1 MPETELQKRLE
12 QLGRRLVEDAEAW
25 ERSTRSQ
32 RRDVVSHLAAHISQQ
47 ISTAIEKKTLSKLDR
62 RATRRAER
70 ARRRAERRA
79 QERTEAST
87 AGGIVMLLAA
97 VGMAAFAA
105 FRPELWWLVFVALG
119 IGLGGA
125 KQLSLVAER
134 KSSALPAPALP
145 IEPGAGTETAAGAAP
160 LHEVDTLC
168 DQLLADLKRS
178 PEAVQR
184 FVQAPEKTI
193 ATLRATARAL
203 DTRRQQLLA
212 EQPRERLAGLATQ
225 RGALEARLAAA
236 TDGVTRTKLGEALQ
250 SLDGQRSALE
260 QLATYAERVDGE
272 YTSLLVSLQEL
283 RTRVSVARSAGSAVQ
298 LDGVK
303 HSVERL
309 NSELEAI
316 SGALE
321 DVSSGRLQP
330 VAPVSLD
337 EPQSATPSRARDR
350 G

>member
-62 RATRRAER
+62 RETRRAER

-134 KSSALPAPALP
+134 KSAALPAPALP
-145 IEPGAGTETAAGAAP
+145 IEPGTQTAAGPAP
-160 LHEVDTLC
+160 RHEVDTLC

-236 TDGVTRTKLGEALQ
+236 TDGVTKTKLGEALQ

-337 EPQSATPSRARDR
+337 EPPSATPSRTRDR